1 MKRKLIALCV
11 SSVLV
16 GTGIIFNMNQDVSAP
31 TVEKFTEDTSASV
44 SKHDTKVSKHENV
57 DKDEKSIAASTNRK
71 AETKK
76 SKNEES
82 STEKSE
88 SQNSSSKQTSTSKSE
103 TKASVS
109 SESKKQTSKK
119 EGSSKSSSGSDQ
131 KTSTSNSSNASSK
144 SNNVVVSQPV
154 EKPNESKQEPAVES
168 TPTPEPT
175 RPSYACPGGVNPD
188 VSCDVILDTNFY
200 YATYG
205 SQAEADAAGM
215 YYLDEVMY
223 IGDIEITN
231 YSVQPV
237 YRNDYSIAYYGLNLW
252 SNGTLIQ

>member
-16 GTGIIFNMNQDVSAP
+16 GSGIIFNMNQDVSVP
-31 TVEKFTEDTSASV
+31 TIEKFTEDTSAS
-44 SKHDTKVSKHENV
+44 VSKHENV
-57 DKDEKSIAASTNRK
+57 DKDEKSIAASANRK
-71 AETKK
+71 AETKE

-82 STEKSE
+82 STEKNKF
-88 SQNSSSKQTSTSKSE
+88 QKTSSKQTSTSKSE
-103 TKASVS
+103 TTASVS
-109 SESKKQTSKK
+109 SESKKQNSKK

-131 KTSTSNSSNASSK
+131 KTSTSNGSNVSSK
-144 SNNVVVSQPV
+144 SNNDVVSQPV
-154 EKPNESKQEPAVES
+154 EKPTETKQEP
-168 TPTPEPT
+168 TPTLEPAK
-175 RPSYACPGGVNPD
+175 PSYACPGGVNPD

-200 YATYG
+200 YASYG

-237 YRNDYSIAYYGLNLW
+237 YRNDHSIAYYGLNLW